1 MQDDYKNALKQ
12 GEREYRRAIS
22 SGCYPYPPVL
32 DTVLAGEGALAQ
44 IDLGVMD
51 VPLTRVI
58 GTKTEG
64 RSNSFASNFMP
75 LLQPDTEFAAKWS
88 HLYDSHIK
96 EGIHDSIKA
105 YEFMKKFYVE
115 EGNKRVSVLKYVG
128 ADYVSADVIRIMPK
142 RTDDHESRLYY
153 EFLDFYR
160 VAPTYDIDFSEEGSY
175 AKFAQSLGQDL
186 EHPWSEE
193 VMETVRAAL
202 ASFESI
208 YLEKGGGRLPVTAC
222 DALLIYL
229 QFYTIDSLLNDSRS
243 VIENRLERL
252 WKEILTSVSDN
263 ITLID
268 RAEDVGGND
277 FRIPILNARPVYT
290 EKAPLK
296 AAFIYNK
303 SPENSSW
310 LYGHELG
317 RNHVDECFAGLVRT
331 SEYEN
336 CGTDE
341 KLAEAIDKAVADG
354 AGVIFTT
361 SPVMMAQS
369 LRAAIHYPKVHF
381 LNCSINLVQNAVR
394 TYYSRMYEAKFLM
407 GAVAGC
413 YSESGRIGYLADYPI
428 YGTFANI
435 NAFAIGA
442 AYVNPRARIYLKW
455 VSSREAADLK
465 WRDEFRQ
472 DGVDVI
478 SGPDIIKPK
487 QASREYGIYKPLPD
501 GSIFNLAAPVYD
513 WGKYYEIILRTVL
526 NGSYDAHSLARKDQ
540 SVNYYLGME
549 AGVVDVFLSG
559 KLSYYTRKLVRTLR
573 TDIVFQQMLTPFD
586 GELRSQTG
594 VVKEESATRLTNEQI
609 ITMNW
614 LNDNVIGSIPE
625 TSQLTDSARETVSVS
640 GVIEGT
646 PGAAAAA
653 AAQKDKL
660 ENTMPAVGRGEKN

>member
-1 MQDDYKNALKQ
+1 MLEDYKDALKL
-12 GEREYRRAIS
+12 GEKEYRRAVS
-22 SGCYPYPPVL
+22 SGRYPYLPVL
-32 DTVLAGEGALAQ
+32 DTVLSGEGVLPQ
-44 IDLGVMD
+44 TDLGVMD
-51 VPLTRVI
+51 IPLARVI

-64 RSNSFASNFMP
+64 RSNSFASDFMP
-75 LLQPDTEFAAKWS
+75 LLNPDTEFAVKWS

-96 EGIHDSIKA
+96 EGIHDAIRA

-128 ADYVSADVIRIMPK
+128 ADYVSADVIRIMPN
-142 RTDDHESRLYY
+142 RSDDHESRLYF

-175 AKFAQSLGQDL
+175 VRFAQVLGRDL
-186 EHPWSEE
+186 KHPWPEE

-202 ASFESI
+202 ASFETI
-208 YLEKGGGRLPVTAC
+208 YLAKGGGRLPVTVC
-222 DALLIYL
+222 DALLVYL
-229 QFYTIDSLLNDSRS
+229 QFYTIDSLLNESRS
-243 VIENRLERL
+243 VIENRLDRL
-252 WKEILTSVSDN
+252 WKEILTSVSDSV
-263 ITLID
+263 TLID
-268 RAEDVGGND
+268 RAENVGGSD
-277 FRIPILNARPVYT
+277 IRIPILTGRPVYT
-290 EKAPLK
+290 EKTPLK
-296 AAFIYNK
+296 AAFIYNR

-317 RNHVDECFAGLVRT
+317 RNYVDECFAGLVQT

-341 KLAEAIDKAVADG
+341 KLAEAIDQAVADG
-354 AGVIFTT
+354 AEVIFTT

-442 AYVNPRARIYLKW
+442 SYVNPRARVYLKW

-465 WRDEFRQ
+465 WRDEFQ
-472 DGVDVI
+472 KDGVDVI
-478 SGPDIIKPK
+478 SGPDSIKPE
-487 QASREYGIYKPLPD
+487 QASREYGIYKPMPD

-526 NGSYDAHSLARKDQ
+526 NGSYDARSLARKDQ

-549 AGVVDVFLSG
+549 SGVIDVLLSDR
-559 KLSYYTRKLVRTLR
+559 LSYYTRKLVRTLR
-573 TDIVFQQMLTPFD
+573 TGIVFRQLLTPFD

-594 VVKEESATRLTNEQI
+594 IVKEENATRLTNEQI

-625 TSQLTDSARETVSVS
+625 TSQLTDSAREAVSVS

-653 AAQKDKL
+653 AAQGDKL
-660 ENTMPAVGRGEKN
+660 SNTVPAKNK